1 MRSAQ
6 LQQPR
11 ELTTLSASSLEESDS
26 GLNELGQLAVDLSLT
41 AMRVGTCA
49 LMVHHGIDKIEN
61 VEGFSAN
68 VVANYFE
75 QNQADALDL
84 DKTVLETVQAA
95 AKNGETYNEIRA
107 LLGQFLFKGDAVEKK
122 VRALSGGEKARVAL
136 CCMMLTPGNLLVMDE
151 PTNHL
156 DIPAKEMIESA
167 LQAYDGAVL
176 IVSHDRYFVSQ
187 VATTICA
194 LEDRTLVRYDGDYRM
209 YMERDEDLQE
219 RLEARY
225 VAGSKGIQSVRKAP
239 EAARAAAMGEQAEK
253 NAKRKKSFG
262 GKMPGVSGDKTKGIK
277 NAKRINA

>member
-1 MRSAQ
+1 MALRK
-6 LQQPR
+6 
-11 ELTTLSASSLEESDS
+11 
-26 GLNELGQLAVDLSLT
+26 
-41 AMRVGTCA
+41 VG
-49 LMVHHGIDKIEN
+49 
-61 VEGFSAN
+61 
-68 VVANYFE
+68 
-75 QNQADALDL
+75 
-84 DKTVLETVQAA
+84 
-95 AKNGETYNEIRA
+95 
-107 LLGQFLFKGDAVEKK
+107 
-122 VRALSGGEKARVAL
+122 ALSGGEKARVAL

-156 DIPAKEMIESA
+156 DIPAKEMIEGA

-219 RLEARY
+219 KLEARY
-225 VAGSKGIQSVRKAP
+225 VAGSKGIQSVRAAP

-253 NAKRKKSFG
+253 AAKRKKSFG